1 MVYAKW
7 NGDLAAE
14 DPRRRNIIMKTVRS
28 VFLAGLAFLSMSGA
42 AWAHAH
48 LETSVPANG
57 STVAKAP
64 TEIVLT
70 FSDAARVT
78 AVAITK
84 DGGQEQKIAKLP
96 TELATRIAVAIPK
109 LADGSYTVDWRV
121 ASKDGHVM
129 NGKVRFTIGGTPKPA
144 AASPTGHE
152 GHGGH

>member
-1 MVYAKW
+1 
-7 NGDLAAE
+7 
-14 DPRRRNIIMKTVRS
+14 MKTVRDTI
-28 VFLAGLAFLSMSGA
+28 LAGFALLSLAGA

-48 LETSVPANG
+48 LEASVPANG

-64 TEIVLT
+64 AEFILT

-84 DGGQEQKIAKLP
+84 DGGREEKIAKLP
-96 TELATRIAVAIPK
+96 TETATRLAVALPK

-129 NGKVRFTIGGTPKPA
+129 NGKVRFTIGGTPKSGVASPA
-144 AASPTGHE
+144 AHE
-152 GHGGH
+152 GHGAH